1 MMVYTH
7 VVGEIQIPWWQT
19 SFDNGED
26 VAVLDSIKSKNIS
39 QGTITKEFE
48 KRLATYLNVPEVIA
62 TSSGTSAL
70 TLALMG
76 TNISP
81 GDEVLIPNRTWIATA
96 HAVQILGAV
105 PVFVDTEVSLP
116 IMQLSELDK
125 LVTPLTKAI
134 IPVHMNGRGVDM
146 ETLNNFAS
154 HRGLIVIEDA
164 AQAFGS
170 KNLKGNFLGTLSS
183 AGCFSLSVAKII
195 STGQGGFIATK
206 DLELAS
212 RLRNLRTHGVENTIE
227 PEKWVAPGFNF
238 RFTDV
243 LASIGLV
250 QLGLIEKRRAYA
262 KEVYTKY
269 VSALSASSN
278 CKIIPMQDYELGP
291 YIEVIAE
298 DRTALRE
305 HLLLNGI
312 ETRPFYPDLNSAP
325 YWKKRN
331 DIELVNSK
339 RFANNGLY
347 LPAGPSISKN
357 QIDKVID
364 IILKFDS

>member
-1 MMVYTH
+1 MVVYARL
-7 VVGEIQIPWWQT
+7 VEGIQIPWWQT

-26 VAVLDSIKSKNIS
+26 IAVSKSIKSRNIS
-39 QGTITKEFE
+39 QGAITKEFE
-48 KRLATYLNVPEVIA
+48 NRLAQYLDVPEVIA

-116 IMQLSELDK
+116 VMQLSELDK
-125 LVTPLTKAI
+125 FVTPLTKAI

-154 HRGLIVIEDA
+154 DRGLIVIEDA

-170 KNLKGNFLGTLSS
+170 KNLNGNFLGTLSS

-206 DLELAS
+206 DIELAN

-227 PEKWVAPGFNF
+227 PGKWVAPGFNF

-243 LASIGLV
+243 LASMGIV
-250 QLGLIEKRRAYA
+250 QLGLMAKRKFYA
-262 KEVYTKY
+262 QEIYKHYL
-269 VSALSASSN
+269 SALSASSS
-278 CKIIPMQDYELGP
+278 CKIIPLQDYELGP

-298 DRTALRE
+298 NRNALRE
-305 HLLLNGI
+305 HLLKNGI

-325 YWKKRN
+325 YWKNRN
-331 DIELVNSK
+331 NIELVNSK

-347 LPAGPSISKN
+347 LPAGPSITVN

-364 IILKFDS
+364 VILKFDS

>member
-1 MMVYTH
+1 VR
-7 VVGEIQIPWWQT
+7 EIQIPWWQT

-26 VAVLDSIKSKNIS
+26 VAVSDSIKSRHIS
-39 QGTITKEFE
+39 QGPITKKFE
-48 KRLATYLNVPEVIA
+48 NKLAEYLGVPEVIA

-76 TNISP
+76 SNIKP
-81 GDEVLIPNRTWIATA
+81 GDEVLVPNRTWIATA

-125 LVTPLTKAI
+125 FITPLTKAI

-146 ETLNNFAS
+146 ETLNDFAS
-154 HRGLIVIEDA
+154 ERGLIVIEDA

-170 KNLKGNFLGTLSS
+170 KDLKGNFLGTLSS

-227 PEKWVAPGFNF
+227 PEKWIAPGFNF

-243 LASIGLV
+243 LASIGIV
-250 QLGLIEKRRAYA
+250 QLGLMEKRKAYA
-262 KEVYTKY
+262 REIY
-269 VSALSASSN
+269 VQYLSALSASSN
-278 CKIIPMQDYELGP
+278 CRIIPLQDYELGP
-291 YIEVIAE
+291 YIEVIVDNRSAF
-298 DRTALRE
+298 RE

-312 ETRPFYPDLNSAP
+312 ETRPFYPDLSSAP
-325 YWKKRN
+325 YWKNRN
-331 DIELVNSK
+331 YIELVNSK
-339 RFANNGLY
+339 IFANHGLY
-347 LPAGPSISKN
+347 LPAGPSITEN
-357 QIDKVID
+357 QIDKVVD